1 MATYSIKS
9 LLLALTV
16 AGTIL
21 PTTAM
26 AGPAAT
32 QVNAP
37 TEIWDVVAPRA
48 ETKTIVSHMD
58 VQPGQS
64 FDAPGTVVPMQ
75 VIFISRAEFEGSV
88 QATEMWDAE
97 PTVAAPKAMGVSHI
111 DIQPGQ
117 SFDYP
122 APAAPQAQNNVLT
135 ASARMIT
142 SPDA

>member
-37 TEIWDVVAPRA
+37 TEIWDVAAPHA
-48 ETKTIVSHMD
+48 ETKTVASHMD
-58 VQPGQS
+58 VQPGQG
-64 FDAPGTVVPMQ
+64 FDAPGTVVPMN
-75 VIFISRAEFEGSV
+75 VTFISRAEFEGSV
-88 QATEMWDAE
+88 QATEMWDAA
-97 PTVAAPKAMGVSHI
+97 PTNAASKAVGDSHF

-122 APAAPQAQNNVLT
+122 APTAPQAQNNVLT
-135 ASARMIT
+135 SSARMIT

>member
-1 MATYSIKS
+1 MATNSIKS
-9 LLLALTV
+9 LLLSLTV

-21 PTTAM
+21 PATAM
-26 AGPAAT
+26 AGHAAT
-32 QVNAP
+32 NANAP
-37 TEIWDVVAPRA
+37 VEMWDVAAPRA
-48 ETKTIVSHMD
+48 ETKTVVSHMD

-117 SFDYP
+117 TFDYP
-122 APAAPQAQNNVLT
+122 ARTAPQAVSNLIA
-135 ASARMIT
+135 ASTYAMT